1 MLIINAEN
9 LIAGRLASY
18 AAKRALM
25 GEKIAIVNS
34 EKAIIT
40 GRKKNILAKY
50 SRKIKMG
57 HPFAGPFVSKMPD
70 RLLRRIIKN
79 MLPHDRTRGRIA
91 FKKVMCYIGV
101 PDEFKNKK
109 TENLNEFN
117 ITKTKSLSHL
127 SIGEISKHSGA
138 RF

>member
-9 LIAGRLASY
+9 LIVGRLASY

-34 EKAIIT
+34 EKAVIT
-40 GRKKNILAKY
+40 GKRKDILAKY

-57 HPFAGPFVSKMPD
+57 HPFAGPFVSRMPD

-91 FKKVMCYIGV
+91 FKKVMCYTGI
-101 PDEFKNKK
+101 PYEFEAKK
-109 TENLNEFN
+109 LETLNQFN
-117 ITKTKSLSHL
+117 VAKTKSLSHL
-127 SIGEISKHSGA
+127 SIEEISRNLGA